1 MKFSKCAAALAAVS
15 LAASPVVASAATVDR
30 ASAPVSGES
39 EIGGGNTIG
48 ILALFAIAAFT
59 IGIFVAGDDEEEAIS
74 A

>member
-15 LAASPVVASAATVDR
+15 LATSPVVASAATVDR
-30 ASAPVSGES
+30 ASAPVSEAS
-39 EIGGGNTIG
+39 EVGGGSTIG

-59 IGIFVAGDDEEEAIS
+59 LGIFTGEDDEPVS